1 MIDYTSKYVSERIGL
16 NLKTLNNISIGEFD
30 KKYSDIYSLTSHEYR
45 YSGLSIGMK
54 ILSFPLVAVSSVIKT
69 FSGEVVAIKK
79 LCNMPLMLLHKM
91 DQGIA
96 RKILHG
102 LQGISEE
109 ELNEITSNTL
119 SQWQDDEQL
128 ILQEEQS
135 WFSSVKSRAM
145 NYVCDN
151 IGFINRIKNFWVHNG
166 ISYSEGQL
174 NERQLIK
181 QITKEIFKLG
191 YMTGKKGELL
201 TKEDIYEHLLG
212 QKACNVDIKDSV
224 PVTAESEKS
233 MINADEAKQ
242 LLKLDKEAVFI
253 NEEKNIDQ
261 AAYDNEFLQQ
271 LGLLYLKS
279 KLNWMVCNT
288 NSNKANIC
296 NELQELLP
304 KVDGIDASYGYNN
317 IDLMGDNSVSYN
329 PQFELK
335 DYGYNMVSCAA

>member
-1 MIDYTSKYVSERIGL
+1 M
-16 NLKTLNNISIGEFD
+16 
-30 KKYSDIYSLTSHEYR
+30 
-45 YSGLSIGMK
+45 
-54 ILSFPLVAVSSVIKT
+54 AV
-69 FSGEVVAIKK
+69 KK

-102 LQGISEE
+102 FQGISEE

-119 SQWQDDEQL
+119 SQWQNDEQL
-128 ILQEEQS
+128 IPQEEQS

-151 IGFINRIKNFWVHNG
+151 IGFINRIKHFWVNNG

-224 PVTAESEKS
+224 PVTAESEQI
-233 MINADEAKQ
+233 MINVDEEKQ

-261 AAYDNEFLQQ
+261 AAYNNEFLQQ

-317 IDLMGDNSVSYN
+317 IALMGDNSVAYN
-329 PQFELK
+329 RQFELN